1 MTAPTTQHLFRDIT
15 RGRQLGPALPDLS
28 PAQELA
34 LLARMLFREGYD
46 DHLSGHITSKLP
58 DGTFLVNPF
67 GLTWDELRAGDVMHM
82 DVDGT
87 YLDGRW
93 TITPAITLHVEL
105 HRARHDVGVAVHNHP
120 RWGTLWADLHRVPEV
135 YDQTGAM
142 YSGEVALFDDY
153 EGSVDQVDNA
163 RAAVESLG
171 GADVALLANHG
182 VLVLA
187 PDVAMA
193 YLRAS
198 SLEWRCRQAWHLEA
212 VGGGQPMRPDV
223 VRSFGAYFTDTA
235 FPGLF
240 EAMARR
246 ELRADPS
253 VLD

>member
-1 MTAPTTQHLFRDIT
+1 MTAATTERIDIT
-15 RGRQLGPALPDLS
+15 GGRELAPALPELS

-34 LLARMLFREGYD
+34 LLARMLYREGYD
-46 DHLSGHITSKLP
+46 DHLAGHITYKQP

-82 DVDGT
+82 DAEGNL
-87 YLDGRW
+87 LDGRW

-120 RWGTLWADLHRVPEV
+120 RWATIWADLNRRPEI

-142 YSGEVALFDDY
+142 YSGKVALFEDY

-163 RAAVESLG
+163 RAAVEAMAD
-171 GADVALLANHG
+171 ADVALLANHG

-187 PDVAMA
+187 PTPAMA
-193 YLRAS
+193 FLRAS
-198 SLEWRCRQAWHLEA
+198 CFEWRCRQAWHVETI
-212 VGGGQPMRPDV
+212 GGGRAMRPDV
-223 VRSFGAYFTDTA
+223 VASFGAFFTDNP